1 MGVMLAL
8 SHETRGA
15 VQAGAAGWLR
25 FVPTPDGSVVRAAL
39 LLIAFE
45 PECKEF
51 CFTQSRSGAE
61 RDPFHRVHPKILRE
75 AAEALVRFARGGPSL
90 LFALADEVPSGL
102 LVPNFGSHPA
112 SCRIKGTVP
121 GRDSRFG
128 SMPDLDSSEACE
140 LLWDIEEPARNSGAF
155 QLLEAIHARSLLLE
169 PFRLAAAGL
178 EEAFQDP
185 MVKNLFAEGLEA
197 VIRVPDKG
205 DMFSRTVAGGGR
217 DSLSERIHKR
227 LALPLATSMPQEL
240 DWAGELM
247 PYQQEGVE
255 AFLQNERLL
264 LADDMGLG
272 KTIQAIAAL
281 RILRARGELAS
292 CLVVAPASVLRQWRA
307 ELDKWAPEMSAII
320 VRGSRGDRAWQ
331 WGMQRDVKMVSY
343 DTLRSEH
350 GNRSPIFRRKW
361 DAVIADETQRAKNR
375 NPTSAALKGLLRARS
390 WALTGTPIENDE
402 RELAS
407 IMEFIDH
414 DGEGA
419 SPRYFPGEALR
430 ARHRTLQL
438 RRKKGD
444 VLDDL
449 PPKQIA
455 MVPMELPPRQR
466 SSYDRAERD
475 GIVYLKSLGAE
486 VGIQH
491 VLELIMRLKQICNAD
506 PRTGQSCKLA
516 DIKERMAQLSAQ
528 GHKALVFSQYTS
540 ETYGVGAAV
549 ACLREFNPLALTG
562 DIPLEDRSAVINRFR
577 NSDRHRALVLSL
589 RVGGLGLNLQE
600 ASYVFHLDRWWNPAL
615 ERQAEDRTHR
625 MGQTVKVNV
634 IKYSCVDTI
643 EERIDKILQRKQKLF
658 DELVDDVSLNLSA
671 RLSKD
676 ELFGLFGLN

>member
-1 MGVMLAL
+1 MSAL
-8 SHETRGA
+8 PHETRGA
-15 VQAGAAGWLR
+15 VQAGVAGWLR
-25 FVPTPDGSVVRAAL
+25 FVPVPGRSVVRAAL
-39 LLIAFE
+39 FLIAFG
-45 PECKEF
+45 PEFKEF
-51 CFTQSRSGAE
+51 RFTQSSTGAGS
-61 RDPFHRVHPKILRE
+61 DPFHRIPPENLRE
-75 AAEALVRFARGGPSL
+75 AAESLVRFTRAAPSL
-90 LFALADEVPSGL
+90 LFALADEVPFGL
-102 LVPNFGSHPA
+102 LARSFGSETL
-112 SCRIKGTVP
+112 SCRVKESVP
-121 GRDSRFG
+121 GWHRRFG
-128 SMPDLDSSEACE
+128 ATAGADDSAE
-140 LLWDIEEPARNSGAF
+140 LLWDTEAPARSTGAF
-155 QLLEAIHARSLLLE
+155 RLLEALHERSLVTE
-169 PFRLAAAGL
+169 PFRLTAAGL
-178 EEAFQDP
+178 EEAFRDP
-185 MVKNLFAEGLEA
+185 AVKNLYDTGLTS
-197 VIRVPDKG
+197 ITRVPDPRGASG
-205 DMFSRTVAGGGR
+205 DQDA
-217 DSLSERIHKR
+217 LAERIHQR
-227 LALPLATSMPQEL
+227 LALPLAVSMPQEL

-247 PYQQEGVE
+247 SYQQEGVE

-281 RILRARGELAS
+281 RILRARGELAT

-320 VRGSRGDRAWQ
+320 VRGSRDDRAWQ
-331 WGMQRDVKMVSY
+331 WRMQRDVKMVSY
-343 DTLRSEH
+343 ETLRSEH
-350 GNRSPIFRRKW
+350 EHRSPIFRRKW
-361 DAVIADETQRAKNR
+361 DVVIADEAQRAKKR
-375 NPTSAALKGLLRARS
+375 NPTSTALKGLLRTRS

-402 RELAS
+402 DELAS

-414 DGEGA
+414 DGVGA
-419 SPRYFPGEALR
+419 SPRYFPGAALQ

-449 PPKQIA
+449 PPKQVA
-455 MVPMELPPRQR
+455 MVPMELTPRQR

-486 VGIQH
+486 VGVQH
-491 VLELIMRLKQICNAD
+491 VLELITRLKQICNAD
-506 PRTGQSCKLA
+506 ARTGQSCKLA

-549 ACLREFNPLALTG
+549 DYLREFNPLTLTG

-577 NSDRHRALVLSL
+577 NSDRHRVLILSL

-625 MGQTVKVNV
+625 MGQKVKVNV
-634 IKYSCVDTI
+634 IKYSCMDTI
-643 EERIDKILQRKQKLF
+643 EERIDAILRRKQALF
-658 DELVDDVSLNLSA
+658 DQLVDDVSLNLSA

-676 ELFGLFGLN
+676 ELFGLFGLH

>member
-1 MGVMLAL
+1 MSSLLHEPDGV
-8 SHETRGA
+8 
-15 VQAGAAGWLR
+15 VQDGVAGWLR
-25 FVPTPDGSVVRAAL
+25 FVPTPGDSVVRAAL
-39 LLIAFE
+39 LLISFE
-45 PECKEF
+45 PEFKEF
-51 CFTQSRSGAE
+51 SFTQLSTGVES
-61 RDPFHRVHPKILRE
+61 DPFRRVHPEFLCE
-75 AAEALVRFARGGPSL
+75 LAEVLIRFTRLDPSL
-90 LFALADEVPSGL
+90 LFALAEEVPPGL
-102 LVPNFGSHPA
+102 LERSFGLNPL
-112 SCRIKGTVP
+112 SCRIKGSVP
-121 GRDSRFG
+121 VEDSRFG
-128 SMPDLDSSEACE
+128 STPRTSEAFE
-140 LLWDIEEPARNSGAF
+140 LLWETGKPSRKSGAF
-155 QLLEAIHARSLLLE
+155 KLLKVIHDRSLVME

-185 MVKNLFAEGLEA
+185 TVKNLYVEGLET
-197 VIRVPDKG
+197 VVRVPEADKG
-205 DMFSRTVAGGGR
+205 GMFGHTVAGGGR
-217 DSLSERIHKR
+217 ITLSERIYRR
-227 LALPLATSMPQEL
+227 LALPMAASMPQAL

-247 PYQQEGVE
+247 PFQQDGVE

-281 RILRARGELAS
+281 RILHARGELVS

-320 VRGSRGDRAWQ
+320 VRGSRNEREWQ
-331 WGMQRDVKMVSY
+331 WRMQRDVKMVSY
-343 DTLRSEH
+343 ETLRSEH
-350 GNRSPIFRRKW
+350 GYRSPIFQRKW
-361 DAVIADETQRAKNR
+361 DVVIADEAQRAKNR

-402 RELAS
+402 DELAS

-414 DGEGA
+414 DGEGV
-419 SPRYFPGEALR
+419 SPRYFPGAALQ

-449 PPKQIA
+449 PPKQVA
-455 MVPMELPPRQR
+455 MVPMELTPRQR

-475 GIVYLKSLGAE
+475 GIVYLKSLGTE
-486 VGIQH
+486 VGVQH
-491 VLELIMRLKQICNAD
+491 VLELITRLKQICNAD
-506 PRTGQSCKLA
+506 ARTGQSCKLA

-540 ETYGVGAAV
+540 ETYGVGAALDY
-549 ACLREFNPLALTG
+549 LREFNPLALTG

-577 NSDRHRALVLSL
+577 NSDRHRVLLLSL

-634 IKYSCVDTI
+634 TKYSCVNTI
-643 EERIDKILQRKQKLF
+643 EERIDEILRQKQALF
-658 DELVDDVSLNLSA
+658 DQLVDDVTLNLSA

-676 ELFGLFGLN
+676 ELLGLFGLN

>member
-1 MGVMLAL
+1 MSSLLHEPDGV
-8 SHETRGA
+8 
-15 VQAGAAGWLR
+15 VQVGVAGWLR
-25 FVPTPDGSVVRAAL
+25 FVPTVDGSAVRAAL
-39 LLIAFE
+39 LLMAFE
-45 PECKEF
+45 PDCKEF
-51 CFTQSRSGAE
+51 SFTQSRTDAE
-61 RDPFHRVHPKILRE
+61 RDPFHRTHPKILCE
-75 AAEALVRFARGGPSL
+75 AAEVLVRFAELRPAL
-90 LFALADEVPSGL
+90 LFALAAEVPSGL
-102 LVPNFGSHPA
+102 LERSFGLNPL
-112 SCRIKGTVP
+112 SCLVKVSVP
-121 GRDSRFG
+121 GGDGRFG
-128 SMPDLDSSEACE
+128 STPESFESAE
-140 LLWDIEEPARNSGAF
+140 LLWEAGEPKQGSVAF
-155 QLLEAIHARSLLLE
+155 NLLETLRERSLVTE
-169 PFRLAAAGL
+169 PFRLAGAGL
-178 EEAFQDP
+178 EEAFRDP
-185 MVKNLFAEGLEA
+185 AVENLYAAGLEA
-197 VIRVPDKG
+197 VMRVPDTRG
-205 DMFSRTVAGGGR
+205 SPGSHG
-217 DSLSERIHKR
+217 SLSRRIHNQQ
-227 LALPLATSMPQEL
+227 LDFPAVNPVLQEL
-240 DWAGELM
+240 DWAGKLM
-247 PYQQEGVE
+247 PYQQAGVE

-281 RILRARGELAS
+281 RILHARGDLAS

-320 VRGSRGDRAWQ
+320 VRGAKNDREWQ
-331 WGMQRDVKMVSY
+331 WRMQRDVKMVSY

-350 GNRSPIFRRKW
+350 DNRSHIFRRKW
-361 DAVIADETQRAKNR
+361 DVVIADEAQRAKNR
-375 NPTSAALKGLLRARS
+375 NPTSAALKELRRARS

-402 RELAS
+402 NELAS
-407 IMEFIDH
+407 ILEFIDH

-419 SPRYFPGEALR
+419 SPRFFPGEALR

-466 SSYDRAERD
+466 ASYDRAEQE

-486 VGIQH
+486 VGVQH

-506 PRTGQSCKLA
+506 PKTGQSCKLA

-540 ETYGVGAAV
+540 ETYGVEAAIDH
-549 ACLREFNPLALTG
+549 LREFNPLALTG
-562 DIPLEDRSAVINRFR
+562 DIPLEERSAVINRFR

-634 IKYSCVDTI
+634 IKYSCVGTI
-643 EERIDKILQRKQKLF
+643 EERIDEILQRKQKLF
-658 DELVDDVSLNLSA
+658 DQLVDDVSLNLSA

-676 ELFGLFGLN
+676 DLFGLFDLN

>member
-1 MGVMLAL
+1 MSPLLHEPNGVA
-8 SHETRGA
+8 
-15 VQAGAAGWLR
+15 QAGVAGWLR

-45 PECKEF
+45 PDCKEF
-51 CFTQSRSGAE
+51 CFTQLRTGAE
-61 RDPFHRVHPKILRE
+61 RDPFHRVHPETLRE
-75 AAEALVRFARGGPSL
+75 GAEALIRFAGLRPAL
-90 LFALADEVPSGL
+90 LFALAAEVPSGL
-102 LVPNFGSHPA
+102 LERSFGLNPL
-112 SCRIKGTVP
+112 SCLVKVSVP
-121 GRDSRFG
+121 GGSSRFG
-128 SMPDLDSSEACE
+128 STPGAFESAE
-140 LLWDIEEPARNSGAF
+140 LLWEAGEPKQGSVAF
-155 QLLEAIHARSLLLE
+155 NHLEALYERSLVTE
-169 PFRLAAAGL
+169 PFRLAGAGL
-178 EEAFQDP
+178 EEAFRDP
-185 MVKNLFAEGLEA
+185 AVEDLYAAGLEA
-197 VIRVPDKG
+197 VMRVPDARG
-205 DMFSRTVAGGGR
+205 PTASHGSLAG
-217 DSLSERIHKR
+217 RICNQ
-227 LALPLATSMPQEL
+227 LDFPAVDPALQEL
-240 DWAGELM
+240 DWAGKLM
-247 PYQQEGVE
+247 PYQQTGVE

-281 RILRARGELAS
+281 RILHARGDLAS

-320 VRGSRGDRAWQ
+320 VRGAKDDREWQ
-331 WGMQRDVKMVSY
+331 WRMQRDVKMVSY

-350 GNRSPIFRRKW
+350 DNRSHIFRRRW
-361 DAVIADETQRAKNR
+361 DVVIADEAQRAKNR
-375 NPTSAALKGLLRARS
+375 NPTSAALKELRRARS

-402 RELAS
+402 NELAS
-407 IMEFIDH
+407 ILEFIDH
-414 DGEGA
+414 DGEGT

-438 RRKKGD
+438 RRKKDD
-444 VLDDL
+444 VLEDL

-466 SSYDRAERD
+466 ASYDRAERE
-475 GIVYLKSLGAE
+475 GIVYLKALGAE
-486 VGIQH
+486 VGVQH

-506 PRTGQSCKLA
+506 PKTGQSCKLA

-540 ETYGVGAAV
+540 ATYGVGAAIDH
-549 ACLREFNPLALTG
+549 LRDFNPLALTG
-562 DIPLEDRSAVINRFR
+562 DIPLEDRSAVINQFR

-676 ELFGLFGLN
+676 ELFGLFDLH

>member
-1 MGVMLAL
+1 MFAL

-15 VQAGAAGWLR
+15 VQAGVAGWLR

-39 LLIAFE
+39 LLMAFE

-51 CFTQSRSGAE
+51 RFTQLRAGAE
-61 RDPFHRVHPKILRE
+61 RDPFHRVPPAILRE
-75 AAEALVRFARGGPSL
+75 AAEALIRFARGSPSL
-90 LFALADEVPSGL
+90 LLALADEVPSGL
-102 LVPNFGSHPA
+102 LAHSLGSHPA
-112 SCRIKGTVP
+112 ICRIKGTVP
-121 GRDSRFG
+121 AGDSRFG
-128 SMPDLDSSEACE
+128 STPDPDPSVAGE
-140 LLWDIEEPARNSGAF
+140 LLWDTEEPARNSGAF
-155 QLLEAIHARSLLLE
+155 PLLEAIQARSLLME

-178 EEAFQDP
+178 EEAFRDP
-185 MVKNLFAEGLEA
+185 GVRNLLAEGLEA
-197 VIRVPDKG
+197 VVRVPEPDKDG
-205 DMFSRTVAGGGR
+205 MSARNGAAGGR
-217 DSLSERIHKR
+217 VSLSERIHKR
-227 LALPLATSMPQEL
+227 LALPMAAALPQEL

-247 PYQQEGVE
+247 PYQQTGVE

-281 RILRARGELAS
+281 RILRARGDLAS

-320 VRGSRGDRAWQ
+320 VRGSREDRAWQ
-331 WGMQRDVKMVSY
+331 WRMQRDVKMVSY

-350 GNRSPIFRRKW
+350 GSRSPIFRRKW
-361 DAVIADETQRAKNR
+361 DVVIADEAQRAKNR

-402 RELAS
+402 AELAS

-414 DGEGA
+414 DGEGT
-419 SPRYFPGEALR
+419 SPRYVPGEVLR
-430 ARHRTLQL
+430 KRHRTLQL

-466 SSYDRAERD
+466 SSYDRAERE

-486 VGIQH
+486 VGVQH

-516 DIKERMAQLSAQ
+516 DIKERMAQLAAQ

-540 ETYGVGAAV
+540 ETYGVGAAMDY
-549 ACLREFNPLALTG
+549 LRDFNPLALTG

-577 NSDRHRALVLSL
+577 NSDRHRALILSL

-643 EERIDKILQRKQKLF
+643 EERIDGILRRKQKLF

>member
-1 MGVMLAL
+1 MSPLLHEPDGV
-8 SHETRGA
+8 
-15 VQAGAAGWLR
+15 VQAGVAGWLR

-39 LLIAFE
+39 LLISFE
-45 PECKEF
+45 PEFKEF
-51 CFTQSRSGAE
+51 SFTQLRIGAE
-61 RDPFHRVHPKILRE
+61 GDPFHRVHPENLRE
-75 AAEALVRFARGGPSL
+75 AADSLVRFTRTAPSL
-90 LFALADEVPSGL
+90 LFALADEVPPGFLERS
-102 LVPNFGSHPA
+102 FGSHSA
-112 SCRIKGTVP
+112 GCRLKGTVP
-121 GRDSRFG
+121 GRNRRFG
-128 SMPDLDSSEACE
+128 STPDSSEACE
-140 LLWDIEEPARNSGAF
+140 LLWDTEEPARSTGAF
-155 QLLEAIHARSLLLE
+155 KLLEAIRDQSLLTE

-185 MVKNLFAEGLEA
+185 AVENLYAAGLEA
-197 VIRVPDKG
+197 VVRVPDEG
-205 DMFSRTVAGGGR
+205 GMFGRNGAAGSRL
-217 DSLSERIHKR
+217 SLPERVHKR
-227 LALPLATSMPQEL
+227 LALPLAVSMPQEL

-247 PYQQEGVE
+247 PYQQHGVE

-281 RILRARGELAS
+281 RILRARGNLAS

-320 VRGSRGDRAWQ
+320 VRGSRDDRAWQ
-331 WGMQRDVKMVSY
+331 WRMQRDVKMVSY

-350 GNRSPIFRRKW
+350 DNRSPIFRRKW
-361 DAVIADETQRAKNR
+361 DVVIADEAQRAKNR
-375 NPTSAALKGLLRARS
+375 KAATSTALKGLLRARS

-402 RELAS
+402 DELAS

-430 ARHRTLQL
+430 SRHRTIQM

-449 PPKQIA
+449 PPKQVA
-455 MVPMELPPRQR
+455 MVPMELSPRQR
-466 SSYDRAERD
+466 SSYDRAERE
-475 GIVYLKSLGAE
+475 GIVYLQSLGAE
-486 VGIQH
+486 VGVQH

-506 PRTGQSCKLA
+506 PKTGQSCKLA

-540 ETYGVGAAV
+540 ETYGVGAAMDY
-549 ACLREFNPLALTG
+549 LRDFNPLALTG
-562 DIPLEDRSAVINRFR
+562 DISLEDRSAVINRFR
-577 NSDRHRALVLSL
+577 NSDRHRVLILSL

-643 EERIDKILQRKQKLF
+643 EERIDKILRHKQKLF

>member
-1 MGVMLAL
+1 MGAMLVL
-8 SHETRGA
+8 SHETRGV

-25 FVPTPDGSVVRAAL
+25 FMPTLDGSVVRAAL
-39 LLIAFE
+39 LLMAFE
-45 PECKEF
+45 PDCKEF
-51 CFTQSRSGAE
+51 SFTQSRAAPA
-61 RDPFHRVHPKILRE
+61 RDPFHRTHPQILRE
-75 AAEALVRFARGGPSL
+75 AAEALVRFAELRPAL
-90 LFALADEVPSGL
+90 LFALAAEVPSGL
-102 LVPNFGSHPA
+102 LERSLGLNPL
-112 SCRIKGTVP
+112 SCRVKVSAP
-121 GRDSRFG
+121 GGGGGVG
-128 SMPDLDSSEACE
+128 STPGSFASAE
-140 LLWDIEEPARNSGAF
+140 LLWEAGEPKQGSVAF
-155 QLLEAIHARSLLLE
+155 NLLETLHERSLVTE
-169 PFRLAAAGL
+169 PFRLAGAGL
-178 EEAFQDP
+178 EEAFRDP
-185 MVKNLFAEGLEA
+185 AVENLYAAGLEA
-197 VIRVPDKG
+197 VMRVPDTRG
-205 DMFSRTVAGGGR
+205 SPGSHGA
-217 DSLSERIHKR
+217 LSGRIHNQ
-227 LALPLATSMPQEL
+227 LDFPTVDPVLQEL
-240 DWAGELM
+240 DWAGKLM
-247 PYQQEGVE
+247 PYQQAGVE

-281 RILRARGELAS
+281 RILHARGDLAS

-320 VRGSRGDRAWQ
+320 VRGAKDDREWQ
-331 WGMQRDVKMVSY
+331 WRMQRDVKMVSY

-350 GNRSPIFRRKW
+350 DSRSHIFRRKW
-361 DAVIADETQRAKNR
+361 DVVIADEAQRAKNR
-375 NPTSAALKGLLRARS
+375 NPTSAALKELRRARS

-402 RELAS
+402 NELAS
-407 IMEFIDH
+407 ILEFIDH

-419 SPRYFPGEALR
+419 SPRFFPGEALR

-466 SSYDRAERD
+466 ASYDRAERE

-486 VGIQH
+486 VGVQH

-506 PRTGQSCKLA
+506 PKTGQSCKLA
-516 DIKERMAQLSAQ
+516 DIKERMVQLSAQ

-540 ETYGVGAAV
+540 ETYGVGAAIDH
-549 ACLREFNPLALTG
+549 LREFNPLALTG
-562 DIPLEDRSAVINRFR
+562 DIPLEDRSAVINQFR

-671 RLSKD
+671 RLSKG

>member
-1 MGVMLAL
+1 MSVLPREAQG
-8 SHETRGA
+8 E
-15 VQAGAAGWLR
+15 VQAGVAGWLK
-25 FVPTPDGSVVRAAL
+25 FVPAPPGSGGVRAAL
-39 LLIAFE
+39 LLISFE
-45 PECKEF
+45 PEFKPEFKEF
-51 CFTQSRSGAE
+51 SFTQPGTDAGHSPLHQVSPEVLCETAE
-61 RDPFHRVHPKILRE
+61 SLIAFTRL
-75 AAEALVRFARGGPSL
+75 GPSL
-90 LFALADEVPSGL
+90 LFALADEVPFGL
-102 LVPNFGSHPA
+102 LARSFGSEPL
-112 SCRIKGTVP
+112 SCRVKESVP
-121 GRDSRFG
+121 GRHRRFG
-128 SMPDLDSSEACE
+128 ATADSAE
-140 LLWDIEEPARNSGAF
+140 LLWDTEAPARSTGAF
-155 QLLEAIHARSLLLE
+155 RLLEAIHERSLVTE
-169 PFRLAAAGL
+169 PFRLTAAGL
-178 EEAFQDP
+178 EEAFRDP
-185 MVKNLFAEGLEA
+185 AVKNLYDTGLTS
-197 VIRVPDKG
+197 ITRVSDTRG
-205 DMFSRTVAGGGR
+205 TSGGR
-217 DSLSERIHKR
+217 DALAERIHKR
-227 LALPLATSMPQEL
+227 LALPLAVSMPQEL

-255 AFLQNERLL
+255 AFLQNEQLL

-281 RILRARGELAS
+281 RILRARGELVS

-320 VRGSRGDRAWQ
+320 VRGSRNEREWQ
-331 WGMQRDVKMVSY
+331 WRMQRDVKMVSY
-343 DTLRSEH
+343 ETLRSEH
-350 GNRSPIFRRKW
+350 GNRSPIFQRKW
-361 DAVIADETQRAKNR
+361 DVVIADEAQRAKNR

-402 RELAS
+402 DELAS

-414 DGEGA
+414 DGEGV
-419 SPRYFPGEALR
+419 SPRYFPGAALQ

-449 PPKQIA
+449 PPKQVA
-455 MVPMELPPRQR
+455 MVPMELTPRQR

-475 GIVYLKSLGAE
+475 GIVYLKSLGTE
-486 VGIQH
+486 VGVQH
-491 VLELIMRLKQICNAD
+491 VLELITRLKQICNAD
-506 PRTGQSCKLA
+506 ARTGQSCKLA

-540 ETYGVGAAV
+540 ETYGVGAALDY
-549 ACLREFNPLALTG
+549 LREFNPLALTG

-577 NSDRHRALVLSL
+577 NSDQHRVLLLSL

-634 IKYSCVDTI
+634 VKYSCVDTI
-643 EERIDKILQRKQKLF
+643 EERIDAILRRKQKLF
-658 DELVDDVSLNLSA
+658 DQLVDDVTLNLSA

-676 ELFGLFGLN
+676 ELLGLFGLN

>member
-1 MGVMLAL
+1 MFAL

-39 LLIAFE
+39 LLMAFD

-51 CFTQSRSGAE
+51 RFTQLRTGAE
-61 RDPFHRVHPKILRE
+61 RDPFRRVPPAILRE
-75 AAEALVRFARGGPSL
+75 AAEALIRFARGSPSL
-90 LFALADEVPSGL
+90 LLALADEVPSGL
-102 LVPNFGSHPA
+102 LARSFGSHPA
-112 SCRIKGTVP
+112 ICRIKGTVP
-121 GRDSRFG
+121 GRDRRFG
-128 SMPDLDSSEACE
+128 STPDPDSSAACE
-140 LLWDIEEPARNSGAF
+140 LLWDTEEPARNSGAF
-155 QLLEAIHARSLLLE
+155 PLLETIQARSLLLE

-178 EEAFQDP
+178 EEAFRDP
-185 MVKNLFAEGLEA
+185 AVQGFYATGLTS
-197 VIRVPDKG
+197 VSRVSDSGDAPDPTWA
-205 DMFSRTVAGGGR
+205 MGGQV
-217 DSLSERIHKR
+217 SLPQRILKQ
-227 LALPLATSMPQEL
+227 LALSAPDPVLQEL

-247 PYQQEGVE
+247 PYQQTGVE
-255 AFLQNERLL
+255 AFLQNQRLL

-281 RILRARGELAS
+281 RILQARGDLSS

-320 VRGSRGDRAWQ
+320 VRGSRDDRAWQ
-331 WGMQRDVKMVSY
+331 WRMQRDVKMVSY

-350 GNRSPIFRRKW
+350 GNRSPIFRKKW
-361 DAVIADETQRAKNR
+361 DVVIADEAQRAKNR

-402 RELAS
+402 AELAS

-414 DGEGA
+414 DGEGT
-419 SPRYFPGEALR
+419 SPRYVPGEALR
-430 ARHRTLQL
+430 ERHRTLQL

-455 MVPMELPPRQR
+455 MVPMDLPPRQR

-486 VGIQH
+486 VGVQH

-540 ETYGVGAAV
+540 ETYGVGAAMDY
-549 ACLREFNPLALTG
+549 LRDFNPLALTG

-577 NSDRHRALVLSL
+577 NSDRHRALILSL

-643 EERIDKILQRKQKLF
+643 EERIDGILRRKQKLF

>member
-1 MGVMLAL
+1 MFAL

-39 LLIAFE
+39 LLLAFE
-45 PECKEF
+45 PAYEEF
-51 CFTQSRSGAE
+51 CFTLLRTGAE
-61 RDPFHRVHPKILRE
+61 RDPFRRVPPAILRE
-75 AAEALVRFARGGPSL
+75 AAEALIQFAKGSPSL

-102 LVPNFGSHPA
+102 LAHSFGSQPA
-112 SCRIKGTVP
+112 FCRVKGPVP
-121 GRDSRFG
+121 AGDSRFG
-128 SMPDLDSSEACE
+128 SMPDPDSSSACE
-140 LLWDIEEPARNSGAF
+140 LLWDMEEPARSSGAF
-155 QLLEAIHARSLLLE
+155 PLLEAVQARSLLTE

-178 EEAFQDP
+178 EEAFRDP
-185 MVKNLFAEGLEA
+185 GVKNLLAAGLEA
-197 VIRVPDKG
+197 VVRVPEPDKDG
-205 DMFSRTVAGGGR
+205 V
-217 DSLSERIHKR
+217 SERIHQR
-227 LALPLATSMPQEL
+227 LALPLAAALPQEL

-247 PYQQEGVE
+247 PYQQTGVE

-281 RILRARGELAS
+281 RILHARGDLAS

-320 VRGSRGDRAWQ
+320 VRGSRDDRAWQ
-331 WGMQRDVKMVSY
+331 WRMQRDVKMVSY

-350 GNRSPIFRRKW
+350 GNRSPIFRKKW
-361 DAVIADETQRAKNR
+361 DVVIADEAQRAKNR

-390 WALTGTPIENDE
+390 WAMTGTPIENDE
-402 RELAS
+402 AELAS

-414 DGEGA
+414 DGEGT
-419 SPRYFPGEALR
+419 SPRYVPGEVLR
-430 ARHRTLQL
+430 ERHRTLQL

-486 VGIQH
+486 VGVQH

-540 ETYGVGAAV
+540 ETYGVGAAMGY
-549 ACLREFNPLALTG
+549 LRDFNPLALTG

-577 NSDRHRALVLSL
+577 NSDRHRALILSL

-643 EERIDKILQRKQKLF
+643 EERIDGILRRKQKLF